1 MIAQQ
6 KTFTGMV
13 RILVLSAII
22 ALSSC
27 TTIEINEKDVF
38 DVKRTIDPEYF
49 ENTSLQLEEVHFI
62 SGRDIQLEGWFIHHP
77 EAMGTVLYFGGNGFL
92 METSHWIIRSIVEQ
106 RMNLLVFNYRGYGS
120 NPGQP
125 TISGLKADAM
135 AAYNYLTK
143 DRQAAPKDIIIHGH
157 SMGTMLGSY
166 VADKQPVGGLVLES
180 PLTDVHYYTEQMV
193 PSLLKP
199 FIQFKIDSKLLAD
212 SNTERIARISAPLL
226 IVVGKE
232 DRITPPAM
240 AQKLYKK
247 AAAHSKTLKIL
258 DNGGHNDLAERDDYR
273 SIIYGFYDQTMN
285 HHPSMKVMKDQHQK
299 SSREKGQ

>member
-1 MIAQQ
+1 MIARQ
-6 KTFTGMV
+6 KLFSGMLRV
-13 RILVLSAII
+13 LVLSMVI
-22 ALSSC
+22 AMASC

-49 ENTSLQLEEVHFI
+49 ENTRYQLEEVHFI
-62 SGRDIQLEGWFIHHP
+62 SGRDIQLEAWFIDHP

-143 DRQAAPKDIIIHGH
+143 EREIAPEEIIIHGH

-247 AAAHSKTLKIL
+247 AAAYYKTLKIL
-258 DNGGHNDLAERDDYR
+258 EKGGHNDLAERDDYQ
-273 SIIYGFYDQTMN
+273 SILHGFYNQTMN
-285 HHPSMKVMKDQHQK
+285 HQASRRVMKDRHQK
-299 SSREKGQ
+299 LSGENGQ